1 MNVSNFLKL
10 DQVKV
15 ITYKYSYTKMIT
27 FDINTYKIIAKE
39 NIFPNEYRVVW
50 YKCIQ
55 REIQRRKKTQKLHYD
70 PCID

>member
-1 MNVSNFLKL
+1 MNVANFPKL

-39 NIFPNEYRVVW
+39 NIFPNEYRVV
-50 YKCIQ
+50 
-55 REIQRRKKTQKLHYD
+55 
-70 PCID
+70 